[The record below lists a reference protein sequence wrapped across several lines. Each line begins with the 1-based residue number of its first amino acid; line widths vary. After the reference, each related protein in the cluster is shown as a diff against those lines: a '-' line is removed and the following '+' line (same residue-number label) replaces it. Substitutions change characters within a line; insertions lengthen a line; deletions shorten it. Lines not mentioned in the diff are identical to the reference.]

1 MITSVASA
9 IVLLFSQQA
18 GTSLEAAYSQDEWA
32 LEYPALIGGFV
43 DEYKTCLRSG
53 SYLIDATT
61 GFEGQYRKDIP
72 RCAELGERMERDSNA
87 RLAKR
92 DRTSQ
97 FGAAQVAAVFE
108 SMRQIHIERGASL
121 DRASRSA
128 IVAARAH
135 TGADTP
141 PDTICAQVVAEA
153 RAERRALLAKQED
166 ERLHELHD
174 KNELTDEERGEMQD
188 MFRALDAAGAKVRM
202 ELARCPSAH
211 YAVAD
216 AADAAGPE
224 NEGL

>member
-1 MITSVASA
+1 MITNVATA

-18 GTSLEAAYSQDEWA
+18 GSSLEAAYSQDEWA

-53 SYLIDATT
+53 SYLIDAST

-72 RCAELGERMERDSNA
+72 RCAELGVRMERDSNA
-87 RLAKR
+87 LLAKR

-108 SMRQIHIERGASL
+108 SMRKIHVERGASL

-135 TGADTP
+135 TGADTA
-141 PDTICAQVVAEA
+141 PDTICAQVVADA
-153 RAERRALLAKQED
+153 RAERRALLAKQD
-166 ERLHELHD
+166 ERLRELHD
-174 KNELTDEERGEMQD
+174 KDELTDEERGEMQG
-188 MFRALDAAGAKVRM
+188 MFRALEAASGKVHM

-211 YAVAD
+211 YVVAD
-216 AADAAGPE
+216 AADAAEPE